1 MEVLLHLGKTPLF
14 FFDFHN
20 IIVGLCAP
28 LSDSSSSTRVVTS
41 IPLLPAAPPP
51 PRLAGFSSPG
61 TINAMSSTPGNRFR
75 KSVIFVTAASREHT
89 KEAAAKKNA
98 HLQKCPKG

>member
-41 IPLLPAAPPP
+41 IPLPPAAPPP
-51 PRLAGFSSPG
+51 PRLAGFSRPG

-75 KSVIFVTAASREHT
+75 KSVMFVTAASREHT

-98 HLQKCPKG
+98 HL